1 MKPLLILLH
10 AVVFS
15 PALNAQTYNVDV
27 PNPFRTP
34 DYLAMTLQRDQC
46 GFSSKFWAEFERAGF
61 NVVNHQQAARF
72 MEPPAVKADK
82 RDVLVD
88 IYQLLT
94 NALKVDPTILPMKEK
109 KLVRYLMESGINQSV
124 NEGIREGVK
133 QSVFVALPGKKIA
146 LNPDAEAPE
155 RPLFVEG
162 PWTPPQVY
170 TFSFN
175 YTYRNSIRCG
185 STATQLIA
193 AINDQETG
201 ENMCSVRFDQP
212 SLAGRCPSD
221 IVYEL
226 VRRIKNGAHYELDVN
241 LGPSPKAATTIA
253 TVGESGFD
261 CKRMSSKEWVER
273 LGAELLAQYTLVDRQ
288 EMGHLIEEQTNNMA
302 EEAFQDSDL
311 IEAGKLLG
319 ADAMLFGTLGCRSNK
334 TIADVKLVSTS
345 TGAALWTAHGE
356 NADPNTM
363 AKYVLHEL
371 SAIDKQ
377 P

>member
-1 MKPLLILLH
+1 MKSGLILIC
-10 AVVFS
+10 AVVLG
-15 PALNAQTYNVDV
+15 PAICAQTYRVDI

-34 DYLAMTLQRDQC
+34 DYLAMNLQGDQC
-46 GFSSKFWAEFERAGF
+46 GFASKFWSEFDRAGF
-61 NVVNHQQAARF
+61 NVVTHQQATRF
-72 MEPPAVKADK
+72 LKPPAVEADE

-88 IYQLLT
+88 IHNLLT

-109 KLVRYLMESGINQSV
+109 KLVRYLRESGIHEAVQ
-124 NEGIREGVK
+124 EGIREGVK

-146 LNPDAEAPE
+146 LNPDAEAPQ
-155 RPLFVEG
+155 RPVSKEG

-175 YTYRNSIRCG
+175 YTYRTSMRCG
-185 STATQLIA
+185 STATELRA

-201 ENMCSVRFDQP
+201 ETMCSVRFDQP

-221 IVYEL
+221 IAYEL
-226 VRRIKNGAHYELDVN
+226 VQRIKNGAHYELDVN
-241 LGPSPKAATTIA
+241 LGPAPMAAKTIA
-253 TVGESGFD
+253 AVGESGFD
-261 CKRMSSKEWVER
+261 CQRMSSEQWVER
-273 LGAELLAQYTLVDRQ
+273 LGAELLSQYTLVDRQ
-288 EMGHLIEEQTNNMA
+288 EVDHLIEEQTKNMA
-302 EEAFQDSDL
+302 EGAFEDSNL

-319 ADAMLFGTLGCRSNK
+319 AEAMLFGTLGCRSNK

-371 SAIDKQ
+371 RALDKQ